1 MNIGNLQRMTVTKVR
16 EVGLEIG
23 RFTGV
28 HGMSKEEV
36 IQAIKELIAAEGP
49 ITLPSGQQIEP
60 GGEIQAGP
68 KPAKVKKVIDK
79 AAAKAKIKS
88 LKQARDSAIDSQDE
102 VTVMRARQKIKRLKR
117 QLRRV
122 S

>member
-49 ITLPSGQQIEP
+49 ITLPSGKQIEP

-88 LKQARDSAIDSQDE
+88 LKQARDSALDSQDE